1 MRSLNLAAL
10 REAVA
15 AGSIEWRKHVLQ
27 KLAERGI
34 AQADVRT
41 VLLTRTHSGIWRRQ
55 TVSQRALFGLSCRQ
69 TVARRGGVR

>member
-27 KLAERGI
+27 KLAERGV
-34 AQADVRT
+34 AQADVRA
-41 VLLTRTHSGIWRRQ
+41 VLLTGELIRE
-55 TVSQRALFGLSCRQ
+55 
-69 TVARRGGVR
+69 